1 MATCADK
8 INPELHKSKTVH
20 TKQAQKEIITPKCL
34 HHSSLAKDTRLSGD
48 EALTKKKFI
57 AMYLKRKK
65 IIDTLRYTTIYHH
78 TVCGILLEFQDNLG
92 QS

>member
-34 HHSSLAKDTRLSGD
+34 HHSSLAEDKRLTGD
-48 EALTKKKFI
+48 DALTKKLIANSTFI
-57 AMYLKRKK
+57 MYLKKK
-65 IIDTLRYTTIYHH
+65 IIDTLRDTTIYHH
-78 TVCGILLEFQDNLG
+78 TVCEI
-92 QS
+92 

>member
-48 EALTKKKFI
+48 EASTKKKFI
-57 AMYLKRKK
+57 AMYLKK
-65 IIDTLRYTTIYHH
+65 IIDILRDTTIYH
-78 TVCGILLEFQDNLG
+78 VDCGILLEYQDNLA
-92 QS
+92 